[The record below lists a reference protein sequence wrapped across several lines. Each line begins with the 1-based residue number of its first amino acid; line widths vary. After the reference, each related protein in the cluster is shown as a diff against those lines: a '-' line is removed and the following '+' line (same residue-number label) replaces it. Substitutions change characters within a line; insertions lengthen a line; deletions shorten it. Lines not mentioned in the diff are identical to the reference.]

1 MGEIIA
7 GLLVVIV
14 GGYIL
19 VMFGNVVI
27 QSLWNKR
34 VRDDLLSDPHVK
46 NPTIFHKLAFAVLA
60 ALLLWF
66 AGWLVLRGLSVMI
79 S

>member
-19 VMFGNVVI
+19 LMFGNIVI
-27 QSLWNKR
+27 QSFWDKR
-34 VRDDLLSDPHVK
+34 VRDDLLSDPHLR
-46 NPTIFHKLAFAVLA
+46 NPTLFHKLAFAGLA
-60 ALLLWF
+60 ALLLVF

>member
-7 GLLVVIV
+7 GLLVVLV

-27 QSLWNKR
+27 QSFRDRR
-34 VRDDLLSDPHVK
+34 VRDDLLSDPRVR
-46 NPTIFHKLAFAVLA
+46 NPTLFHKLAFAGLA
-60 ALLLWF
+60 ALLLLF
-66 AGWLVLRGLSVMI
+66 AGWLVLRGVSVMA